1 MNSSIL
7 KLLHNVVK
15 HLFSF
20 QKHPLHMKEN
30 FKKMTGKVFWDFQNG
45 QKKCPKSI
53 FQKYFVKKRDL

>member
-1 MNSSIL
+1 
-7 KLLHNVVK
+7 
-15 HLFSF
+15 
-20 QKHPLHMKEN
+20 MKEN